1 MIATNENFLKNQI
14 AEVLDDVNDVELLDF
29 ILKLLI
35 HEASQQCADS
45 AALIG

>member
-29 ILKLLI
+29 ILKLLLY
-35 HEASQQCADS
+35 EARQ
-45 AALIG
+45 

>member
-1 MIATNENFLKNQI
+1 MIAKNEIFLKNQI
-14 AEVLDDVNDVELLDF
+14 AEALDDVNDVELLDF

-35 HEASQQCADS
+35 HEAGQQCADG